1 MLLNMS
7 SKDLLYNTNT
17 LWIILAS
24 VIIGAVQWLDFNY
37 ALDGHWP
44 ASWCAFWLFLTV
56 CVYRNE
62 LEIINSKRWL
72 IGIVILI
79 SLFVFK
85 NGVSFENLLI
95 YLTCWSIL
103 WLKPRGDFKLIRW
116 VQTVVP
122 ILLVIILTIL
132 FAYAIMQI
140 FIGDWG
146 HKQSYDLILPW
157 AHRNIAFSSLAVFCL
172 IAKHKTKS
180 KWIFWWLPFS
190 ILVILY
196 QVRSVLLLLAIWG
209 LVEFII
215 EFNYKSIYT
224 RAICFLLLLFTITQI
239 TWNLLPA
246 QERIQYFSQFPDII
260 KSLDISYNLN
270 KAESSV
276 DRIIIWSWTLSE
288 IKPIGNGP
296 GSWKWDAQMHVNKLI
311 SKCSVSVRRAHS
323 DVLQVVYELGWGL
336 LIILLLLI
344 WPYLV
349 NIGRDIFIISPLF
362 LFDFPMERAE
372 VIMPI
377 TLLILFKRT
386 NKNNTHSDKVH
397 LSLKMASTLI
407 LILGFIWLTSQ
418 DSLGKL
424 IRGKN
429 SISSISEIQKISIDL
444 FPTDVA
450 MNHIDVI
457 ISNQLVLSG
466 DDVLASQM
474 LKEHLNTFPNSI
486 SGLRSWAEMNNITI
500 NNIDECELLSEIKRK
515 FMTNQ

>member
-1 MLLNMS
+1 MS

-24 VIIGAVQWLDFNY
+24 VIIGAVQWFDFNY

-44 ASWCAFWLFLTV
+44 ASWCTFWLFLAV
-56 CVYRNE
+56 CIYRNE
-62 LEIINSKRWL
+62 IEIINSKRWL

-103 WLKPRGDFKLIRW
+103 WLKPRGDFKLMRW

-146 HKQSYDLILPW
+146 HKQSYEIILPW

-172 IAKHKTKS
+172 IAQHKTKS

-196 QVRSVLLLLAIWG
+196 QVRSVMLVLAIWG
-209 LVEFII
+209 LVEFIND
-215 EFNYKSIYT
+215 FNYKSIYT
-224 RAICFLLLLFTITQI
+224 RAICLLLLLFTITQI

-246 QERIQYFSQFPDII
+246 QERIEYFAQLPDVV
-260 KSLDISYNLN
+260 KSLDISYNFN
-270 KAESSV
+270 KAQSSAE
-276 DRIIIWSWTLSE
+276 RITIWSWTISE
-288 IKPIGNGP
+288 IQPIGNGP
-296 GSWKWDAQMHVNKLI
+296 GSWKWDAQIHVNKLI

-323 DVLQVVYELGWGL
+323 DVLQIVYELGWGVF
-336 LIILLLLI
+336 IILLFLI
-344 WPYLV
+344 GPYLV
-349 NIGRDIFIISPLF
+349 DVGRYFLIISPLF

-377 TLLILFKRT
+377 TLLILFIRS
-386 NKNNTHSDKVH
+386 NKNNTQSDKVH
-397 LSLKMASTLI
+397 FSLKIASI
-407 LILGFIWLTSQ
+407 LIFILGCLWLTSQ
-418 DSLGKL
+418 DSMGKL
-424 IRGKN
+424 IRGKD
-429 SISSISEIQKISIDL
+429 SISSISEIQMIAIDL

-457 ISNQLVLSG
+457 ISNQLKFSG
-466 DDVLASQM
+466 DDVLASEM
-474 LKEHLNTFPNSI
+474 LKTHLNTFPNSI

-500 NNIDECELLSEIKRK
+500 NNIDECELLGEIKRK
-515 FMTNQ
+515 FKANQ